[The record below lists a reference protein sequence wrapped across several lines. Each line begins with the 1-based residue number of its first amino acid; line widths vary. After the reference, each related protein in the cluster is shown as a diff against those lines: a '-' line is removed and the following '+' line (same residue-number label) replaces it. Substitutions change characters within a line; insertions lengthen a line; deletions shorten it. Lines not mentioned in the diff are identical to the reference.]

1 MNKKSFGNKL
11 VASPY
16 IVWSAIFII
25 VPLVIMFYFALTDNN
40 GVFTL
45 ANITAIGKYKKAF
58 GISILYAAVSTVIT
72 LMLAY
77 PMAYFMTKLKIS
89 SQRML
94 FMIVMIP
101 MWMNFLIRTY
111 SWITILSNTGLIN
124 TFLQKIGLIDKPIKL
139 LLTPGAVILGMVYD
153 YIPYMILPIYSV
165 MSKLDKSL
173 LEAAEDLGSNSFT
186 KFKRVIFP
194 LTKPGVIS
202 GITMVF
208 VPSVSTFYISQ
219 KLGGTKTM
227 LIGDTIEYFFNSG
240 PEHYNIASAISMV
253 LMVMIL
259 VWVMNGFS
267 TRWYAGL
274 TSDTAMMSAL
284 QHTLIIAVSSALIS
298 TVLGTAAA
306 VGITAIRRKM
316 PKKIIMSVT
325 QIPMMNADIVTG
337 ISLMLLFIFVG
348 KLLGL
353 SESLGFL
360 TVLISHITFNL
371 PYVILSVI
379 PKLKQTDP
387 NLPEAAMDL
396 GCTPVKAFFKVMLPS
411 ISTGIIT
418 GFIMAFTLSLDD
430 FVISY
435 FTCGHYQTLPIVI
448 YSMTKKT
455 VKPDAYALSTLIF
468 ITVFV
473 LLILY
478 NVLQSKSEKKSQMKE
493 RI

>member
-1 MNKKSFGNKL
+1 MKILSRIY
-11 VASPY
+11 VAL
-16 IVWSAIFII
+16 II
-25 VPLVIMFYFALTDNN
+25 LF
-40 GVFTL
+40 
-45 ANITAIGKYKKAF
+45 
-58 GISILYAAVSTVIT
+58 LYAPVAV
-72 LMLAY
+72 M
-77 PMAYFMTKLKIS
+77 
-89 SQRML
+89 
-94 FMIVMIP
+94 
-101 MWMNFLIRTY
+101 
-111 SWITILSNTGLIN
+111 
-124 TFLQKIGLIDKPIKL
+124 
-139 LLTPGAVILGMVYD
+139 
-153 YIPYMILPIYSV
+153 
-165 MSKLDKSL
+165 
-173 LEAAEDLGSNSFT
+173 
-186 KFKRVIFP
+186 VIFSFN
-194 LTKPGVIS
+194 GS
-202 GITMVF
+202 G
-208 VPSVSTFYISQ
+208 S
-219 KLGGTKTM
+219 
-227 LIGDTIEYFFNSG
+227 
-240 PEHYNIASAISMV
+240 
-253 LMVMIL
+253 

-267 TRWYAGL
+267 TRCYAGL

-284 QHTLIIAVSSALIS
+284 QHTLIIAVSSAFIS

-337 ISLMLLFIFVG
+337 ISL
-348 KLLGL
+348 
-353 SESLGFL
+353 
-360 TVLISHITFNL
+360 ITFNL